1 MPVVDFR
8 EAFESF
14 RRILI
19 VDDETNVRLILRMTL
34 ETEGYEIFESSSG
47 AQALQTLAEHSFA
60 LAILDL
66 RMPGMD
72 GLALLARMREDGIRV
87 PAVMISAHSDVP
99 DAVHAMKLGAVDFL
113 QKPLTPE
120 TLRIAVSETLKRHA
134 EKEGRTAE
142 AFSAHIVAA
151 KRCLKERG
159 FATARIHLIKALE
172 LNANSAAGFNLAG
185 VLSELLKDHAKAK
198 KCYAF
203 AIELDKNY
211 EPARQNMRR
220 LRDVELFGSC
230 STPIDLGGE

>member
-1 MPVVDFR
+1 MPVVDFP
-8 EAFESF
+8 EAFDRF

-19 VDDETNVRLILRMTL
+19 VDDETNVRLVLRMTL
-34 ETEGYEIFESSSG
+34 ETEGYEIFESGSG
-47 AQALQTLAEHSFA
+47 AHALQTLAEHSFA

-113 QKPLTPE
+113 QKPLRPE
-120 TLRIAVSETLKRHA
+120 TLRTVVSETLKRHA
-134 EKEGRTAE
+134 QKEGQTAE
-142 AFSAHIVAA
+142 AFNAHIVAA
-151 KRCLKERG
+151 KRCLKERA
-159 FATARIHLIKALE
+159 FATARIHLVKALE
-172 LNANSAAGFNLAG
+172 LDANSAAGFNLAG
-185 VLSELLKDHAKAK
+185 VLSELLKDHEKAK

-203 AIELDKNY
+203 AIKLEKNH

-220 LRDVELFGSC
+220 LLDVEIFGSC
-230 STPIDLGGE
+230 SAPIDLGCD